1 MTALKPITPAPAVP
15 ARVAST
21 AQAEHSA
28 STLAAYRSAWAAWT
42 KWADAHDVATLP
54 AEPTAVAA
62 YLTHRAEGFRMP
74 TVRMAAA
81 AIAAAHRAGGHDNP
95 VIHPLV
101 KATLKGLERQAT
113 EDGTAQARQAGA
125 LTDEALAA
133 IRVNACK
140 PRRTA
145 SGRLESLARARIR
158 GLVDIALCQVMSDAG
173 LRRSEAAALVWADV
187 QREQDGSGRLLIR
200 RSKTHA
206 EGHDAVVVITAQ
218 GLRDLAAIR
227 QGAPAD
233 ATVFGLGAVQINR
246 RIKAAARAAGLGD
259 DFGGQSGRVG
269 LARRMTQN
277 GAPIQAAMLQGRWK
291 SSNMV
296 ACYTRNESAGAAL
309 PYL

>member
-1 MTALKPITPAPAVP
+1 MTSAIALEPITPV
-15 ARVAST
+15 RVAA

-28 STLAAYRSAWAAWT
+28 GTLAAYRSAWAAWT
-42 KWADAHDVATLP
+42 KWADAHDATTLP
-54 AEPTAVAA
+54 AEPAAVAA

-81 AIAAAHRAGGHDNP
+81 AIAAAHRAAGHDNP
-95 VIHPLV
+95 VLHALV
-101 KATLKGLERQAT
+101 KATLKGLERQAAA
-113 EDGTAQARQAGA
+113 GTAPARQARA

-145 SGRLESLARARIR
+145 SGRMESPGRARRR

-187 QREQDGSGRLLIR
+187 ERQPNGSGRLLIR
-200 RSKTHA
+200 RPKTDA
-206 EGHDAVVVITAQ
+206 AGPGAVVVVTAQ
-218 GLRDLAAIR
+218 ALRDLAAIR
-227 QGAPAD
+227 QGAPAN
-233 ATVFGLGAVQINR
+233 APMFGLSAVQITR

-259 DFGGQSGRVG
+259 GFGGHSGRVG
-269 LARRMTQN
+269 LARRMMQN
-277 GAPIQAAMLQGRWK
+277 GAPMQTAMLQGRWK
-291 SSNMV
+291 SSGMV
-296 ACYTRNESAGAAL
+296 TRYTRNEGDAAAL

>member
-1 MTALKPITPAPAVP
+1 MAIALEPNPPV
-15 ARVAST
+15 RVAAT
-21 AQAEHSA
+21 QAEHSA
-28 STLAAYRSAWAAWT
+28 GTRASYRSAWAAWR
-42 KWADAHDVATLP
+42 KWADAHGVPTLP
-54 AEPTAVAA
+54 AEPAAVAA

-81 AIAAAHRAGGHDNP
+81 AIAAEHRAAGHDNP
-95 VIHPLV
+95 VLHALV
-101 KATLKGLERQAT
+101 KATLKGLERQAAAA
-113 EDGTAQARQAGA
+113 GTAPARQAGA

-145 SGRLESLARARIR
+145 SGRMESPGRARRR

-187 QREQDGSGRLLIR
+187 QRQPNGSGRLLIWCP
-200 RSKTHA
+200 KTDA
-206 EGHDAVVVITAQ
+206 EGPGAVVVITAQ

-233 ATVFGLGAVQINR
+233 ASVFGLSAVQITR

-259 DFGGQSGRVG
+259 DFSGHSGRVG
-269 LARRMTQN
+269 LARRMMQN
-277 GAPIQAAMLQGRWK
+277 GAPMQTAMLQGRWK
-291 SSNMV
+291 SANMV
-296 ACYTRNESAGAAL
+296 TRYTRNEGAAAL